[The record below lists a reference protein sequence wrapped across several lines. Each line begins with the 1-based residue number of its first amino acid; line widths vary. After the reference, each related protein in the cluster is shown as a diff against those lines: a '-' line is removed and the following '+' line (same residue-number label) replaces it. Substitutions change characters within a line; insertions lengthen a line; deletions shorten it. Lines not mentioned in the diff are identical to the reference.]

1 MLKIGIL
8 GVGHFGKIHI
18 KCIQEIPE
26 YQLVGFYDPNI
37 ELSNIVSKE
46 YSLKAFDTLDELIDA
61 CDIVD
66 VVSTTSSHFE
76 CASAALKKFKHVFIE
91 KPVVSTIEE
100 ATKLIQIALEAD
112 VKVQIGHVERF
123 NPAFI
128 EAKTY
133 IEKPMFIEAH
143 RLSQFKPRGSD
154 VSVVLDLMI
163 HDIDVVL
170 SVVNSNI
177 KRISASGVGIVSETS
192 DIASAR
198 IEFDNGCVANLT
210 ANRLSVKSMR
220 KARFFQKSSFISVD
234 FLKKEFDVVGLK
246 DANGELSENAILIE
260 TLTKGKK
267 EITFKKPVV
276 RESNAIRSELQS
288 FYHAI
293 VNNETPL
300 VTINDGFKSLEVAQE
315 IIDKIGNF

>member
-46 YSLKAFDTLDELIDA
+46 FSLKAFDTLDALIEA
-61 CDIVD
+61 CDVID

-76 CASAALKKFKHVFIE
+76 CASAALRKFKHVFIE

-100 ATKLIQIALEAD
+100 ATKLIQIAQEAD

-128 EAKTY
+128 EARSY

-210 ANRLSVKSMR
+210 ANRLSVKNMR

-267 EITFKKPVV
+267 EITFKKPEV

>member
-1 MLKIGIL
+1 MLRIGIL

-26 YQLVGFYDPNI
+26 YQLVGFYDPDN
-37 ELSNIVSKE
+37 ELCKSVSE
-46 YSLKAFDTLDELIDA
+46 QFSIKAFDSLDELIDA
-61 CDIVD
+61 CDVVD
-66 VVSTTSSHFE
+66 VVSTTSSHFD

-91 KPVVSTIEE
+91 KPVVSTLEE
-100 ATKLIQIALEAD
+100 ASKLIQIAQEAE

-128 EAKTY
+128 EAKSF
-133 IEKPMFIEAH
+133 IDKPMFIEAH

-210 ANRLSVKSMR
+210 ANRLSVKNMR

-246 DANGELSENAILIE
+246 DADEEKSSNSIIIE

-267 EITFKKPVV
+267 EITFDKPIVK
-276 RESNAIRSELQS
+276 ESNAIRSELQS
-288 FYHAI
+288 FYNSI
-293 VNNETPL
+293 IKNETPL
-300 VTINDGFKSLEVAQE
+300 VTINDGFRSLEVAQE